1 MALPLFLM
9 DQDKRFE
16 VSLSSFLRFIGEVF
30 IPESFFSDE
39 NSQFD
44 EKIDHE
50 HTESTLFESENESQ
64 KIEPVPQ

>member
-39 NSQFD
+39 NSQLD

-50 HTESTLFESENESQ
+50 HTERQMIFCQSNFWPSH
-64 KIEPVPQ
+64 